1 MEIIILCGIYLAE
14 LTCYYFGLRIL
25 FEIQQK
31 SKAWM
36 AAGILF
42 PVIIG
47 SLPIEDA
54 AWKNVLVTVSVVLV
68 MYLSIDGGVIEK
80 GVRIIF
86 FHLLSECINGA
97 YTRSYNNILLIVS
110 SNYKGNVNYL
120 ISKWLTAA
128 SVLLLYL
135 VKDKVRKYKK
145 AHINSLIYIVIGMI
159 AFSMMLCLGI
169 FNQVIIYLS
178 NGKYLILY
186 YVLNI
191 AILVSILL
199 LVVFVI
205 YIKNTH
211 EKMEQLLKTEQLLKE
226 SQVNYYKQILKKE
239 TDTRKYRH
247 DMTNHLVYLE
257 ELLSKKKIE
266 ESNRYLE
273 SILGGFRK
281 IQNTYYVTGNEMVDT
296 IMNYFFAMLSENV
309 TIKIIGRCP
318 IRFGMEDT
326 DVCTIFSNIFQN
338 AVEEI
343 TENKLE
349 NAKIIIKMQKG
360 KSYAEY
366 IIKNSMSAQIN
377 KENIDKNGLPK
388 SHKSDKR
395 NHGIGMLNLKH
406 TVEKNC
412 GSFQWYQEEN
422 YFCVNIILP
431 IQ

>member
-47 SLPIEDA
+47 ILPIEDA

-68 MYLSIDGGVIEK
+68 MYLSIDGGIGERVIRLVLFLLFLEC
-80 GVRIIF
+80 VDNIF
-86 FHLLSECINGA
+86 TRPCEMILSDNVKEYADNIFYLSAKLL
-97 YTRSYNNILLIVS
+97 
-110 SNYKGNVNYL
+110 
-120 ISKWLTAA
+120 A
-128 SVLLLYL
+128 SVCVLILNVLR
-135 VKDKVRKYKK
+135 DKMKIYHKT
-145 AHINSLIYIVIGMI
+145 HISSIIYFVIGI
-159 AFSMMLCLGI
+159 VAISMTFCVGI
-169 FNQVIIYLS
+169 FNQLMIYMPDEGFVYFY
-178 NGKYLILY
+178 NI
-186 YVLNI
+186 LNI
-191 AILVSILL
+191 AILIGILFL
-199 LVVFVI
+199 SVFVI

-273 SILGGFRK
+273 SILGGFKK

-318 IRFGMEDT
+318 IRFDMEDT

-343 TENKLE
+343 MENKLE
-349 NAKIIIKMQKG
+349 NAKIIIKVQKG

-366 IIKNSMSAQIN
+366 VIKNSMSAQIN

>member
-80 GVRIIF
+80 GVILLLI
-86 FHLLSECINGA
+86 HLLLECIN
-97 YTRSYNNILLIVS
+97 SVIVS
-110 SNYKGNVNYL
+110 FGDDFITTNFINYIENIIYFTIKIFTA
-120 ISKWLTAA
+120 ISIFLLNLLKIKMKWN
-128 SVLLLYL
+128 
-135 VKDKVRKYKK
+135 KK
-145 AHINSLIYIVIGMI
+145 PHINSAIYFIIGII
-159 AFSMMLCLGI
+159 AVSMLLCLGM
-169 FNQVIIYLS
+169 FNQIVMYLS
-178 NGKYLILY
+178 DEKLVIFYHILNFAVLI
-186 YVLNI
+186 
-191 AILVSILL
+191 SILFL
-199 LVVFVI
+199 LFFVI

-273 SILGGFRK
+273 SILGGFKK

-318 IRFGMEDT
+318 IRFDMEDT

-343 TENKLE
+343 MENKLE
-349 NAKIIIKMQKG
+349 NAKIIIKVQKG

-366 IIKNSMSAQIN
+366 VIKNSMSAQIN

>member
-80 GVRIIF
+80 GVILLLI
-86 FHLLSECINGA
+86 HLLLECIN
-97 YTRSYNNILLIVS
+97 SVIVS
-110 SNYKGNVNYL
+110 FGDDFITTNFINYIENIIYFTIKIFTA
-120 ISKWLTAA
+120 ISIFLLNLLKIKMKWN
-128 SVLLLYL
+128 
-135 VKDKVRKYKK
+135 KK
-145 AHINSLIYIVIGMI
+145 PHINSAIYFIIGII
-159 AFSMMLCLGI
+159 AVSMLLCLGM
-169 FNQVIIYLS
+169 FNQIVMYLS
-178 NGKYLILY
+178 DEKLVIFYHILNFAVLI
-186 YVLNI
+186 
-191 AILVSILL
+191 SILFL
-199 LVVFVI
+199 SFFVI

-273 SILGGFRK
+273 SILGGFKK

-318 IRFGMEDT
+318 IRFDMEDT

-343 TENKLE
+343 MENKLE
-349 NAKIIIKMQKG
+349 NAKIIIKVQKG

-366 IIKNSMSAQIN
+366 VIKNSMSAQIN

>member
-97 YTRSYNNILLIVS
+97 YTRSYENILLIVS

-273 SILGGFRK
+273 SILGGFKK

-318 IRFGMEDT
+318 IRFDMEDT

-343 TENKLE
+343 MENKLE
-349 NAKIIIKMQKG
+349 NAKIIIKVQKG

-366 IIKNSMSAQIN
+366 VIKNSMSAQIN

>member
-54 AWKNVLVTVSVVLV
+54 AWKNVLVTFSVIGIMFVSIEGTIL
-68 MYLSIDGGVIEK
+68 EK
-80 GVRIIF
+80 GVKLILF
-86 FHLLSECINGA
+86 NLLFECINSVF
-97 YTRSYNNILLIVS
+97 TRLDGKFLVEINNIYVDNEKYFALKCIIAISIVIL
-110 SNYKGNVNYL
+110 N
-120 ISKWLTAA
+120 
-128 SVLLLYL
+128 L
-135 VKDKVRKYKK
+135 VKNQMKKFKYP
-145 AHINSLIYIVIGMI
+145 HIKSIIYFVIGII
-159 AFSMMLCLGI
+159 AISMLICLGI
-169 FNQVIIYLS
+169 FNQIFIYFS
-178 NGKYLILY
+178 DKRFDFLY
-186 YVLNI
+186 SLLNI
-191 AILVSILL
+191 TVLFSIFFLAIF
-199 LVVFVI
+199 VV

-211 EKMEQLLKTEQLLKE
+211 EEMEQLLKTEQLLKE

-239 TDTRKYRH
+239 PDTRKYRH

-318 IRFGMEDT
+318 IRFDMEDT

-349 NAKIIIKMQKG
+349 NAKIIIKVQKG

-366 IIKNSMSAQIN
+366 VIKNSMSAQIK

-412 GSFQWYQEEN
+412 GSFQWYQEED